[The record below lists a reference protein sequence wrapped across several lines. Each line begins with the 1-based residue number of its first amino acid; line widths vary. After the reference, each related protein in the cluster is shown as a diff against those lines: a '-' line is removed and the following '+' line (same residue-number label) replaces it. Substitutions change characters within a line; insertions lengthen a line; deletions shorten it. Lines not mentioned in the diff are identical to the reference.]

1 MGYYDDHVTQK
12 RTRKEKSFGKVV
24 FAAVTGGVVGA
35 LGIVAMLPVLLDW
48 GFYMDNNE
56 AGASEIAPMSVET
69 NSVVQTDQVEYEKI
83 QTNITNAVENV
94 SEAVVGVVNIQ
105 RGGNSLFDPRGAQ
118 GDQEAGTGSGVVYK
132 KENGKAYIVTNAHV
146 IDGASKVEVSLVDG
160 TRVEAEVVGSDAL
173 TDLAVLTVDD
183 ANIKQVAK
191 FGDSDAITLGE
202 PVIAIGNPLGLEF
215 FGSVTQGIISGK
227 ERIIPVDIDQNG
239 QPDWEA
245 DVIQTDAAI
254 NPGNSGGALVNLRGE
269 VIGINSMKIAQSRVE
284 GIGFAIP
291 IRAVQPI
298 IEDLEKHK
306 EVQRPFMGVG
316 LASLSDV
323 PLEAQRS
330 TLKLPEDVKSGIVVT
345 GVEPTSPS
353 DKAGLKQYDVI
364 VKLDDQEIKDAL
376 GLRKFLYSQK
386 NIGDTMKV
394 SYYRDGKLEET
405 EMKLVKQMF

>member
-56 AGASEIAPMSVET
+56 SGAAESTPISVET

-105 RGGNSLFDPRGAQ
+105 SGGNSLFDPRGAQ

-160 TRVEAEVVGSDAL
+160 TRVEAEVIGSDAL

-183 ANIKQVAK
+183 ANIKQVAT

-330 TLKLPEDVKSGIVVT
+330 TLKLPEEVKSGIVVT
-345 GVEPTSPS
+345 GVEPTSPA

-394 SYYRDGKLEET
+394 TYYRDGKLEET

>member
-12 RTRKEKSFGKVV
+12 RTRKEKTFGKLV
-24 FAAVTGGVVGA
+24 FASITGGIIGA
-35 LGIVAMLPVLLDW
+35 LGVVAMLPVLLDW
-48 GFYMDNNE
+48 GFYMDRNGE
-56 AGASEIAPMSVET
+56 AAADPPMSVET
-69 NSVVQTDQVEYEKI
+69 NSAVQTDQVEYEKI
-83 QTNITNAVENV
+83 QTNITSAVDNV

-132 KENGKAYIVTNAHV
+132 KENGKAFIVTNAHV

-160 TRVEAEVVGSDAL
+160 TRVEADVIGSDAL

-183 ANIKQVAK
+183 ANIKQVAT
-191 FGDSDAITLGE
+191 FGDSDSITLGE

-291 IRAVQPI
+291 ISSVKPI

-330 TLKLPEDVKSGIVVT
+330 TLKLPEEVKNGIVVT
-345 GVEPTSPS
+345 GVESMSPA
-353 DKAGLKQYDVI
+353 DKAGLKEYDVI

-386 NIGDTMKV
+386 NIGDKMKV
-394 SYYRDGKLEET
+394 SFYRDGKLQET
-405 EMKLVKQMF
+405 EMTLVKQMF

>member
-56 AGASEIAPMSVET
+56 PGASETAPMSVET

-330 TLKLPEDVKSGIVVT
+330 TLNLPKELKSGIVVT
-345 GVEPTSPS
+345 GVEPTSPA

-394 SYYRDGKLEET
+394 TYYRDGKLEET

>member
-12 RTRKEKSFGKVV
+12 RTRKEKTFGKLV
-24 FAAVTGGVVGA
+24 FASITGGIIGA
-35 LGIVAMLPVLLDW
+35 LGVVAMLPVLLDW
-48 GFYMDNNE
+48 GFYMDRNGE
-56 AGASEIAPMSVET
+56 AAADPPMSVET
-69 NSVVQTDQVEYEKI
+69 NSAVQTDQVEYEKI
-83 QTNITNAVENV
+83 QTNITSAVDNV

-132 KENGKAYIVTNAHV
+132 KENGKAFIVTNAHV

-160 TRVEAEVVGSDAL
+160 TRVEADVIGSDAL

-183 ANIKQVAK
+183 GNIKQVAT
-191 FGDSDAITLGE
+191 FGDSDSITLGE

-239 QPDWEA
+239 QADWEA

-291 IRAVQPI
+291 ISSVKPI

-330 TLKLPEDVKSGIVVT
+330 TLKLPEEVKNGIVVT
-345 GVEPTSPS
+345 GVESMSPA
-353 DKAGLKQYDVI
+353 DKAGLKEYDVI

-386 NIGDTMKV
+386 NIGDKMKV
-394 SYYRDGKLEET
+394 SFYRDGKLQET
-405 EMKLVKQMF
+405 EMTLVKQMF

>member
-12 RTRKEKSFGKVV
+12 RSRKEKSFGKVL
-24 FAAVTGGVVGA
+24 FAAVTGGVIGA

-56 AGASEIAPMSVET
+56 SGTSETAPMSVET

-105 RGGNSLFDPRGAQ
+105 RGGNSLFDPSGAQ

-323 PLEAQRS
+323 PLEAQSS
-330 TLKLPEDVKSGIVVT
+330 TLKLPEEVKSGIVVT
-345 GVEPTSPS
+345 GVEPTSPA

-386 NIGDTMKV
+386 NIGDNMKV
-394 SYYRDGKLEET
+394 TYYRDGKLEET

>member
-56 AGASEIAPMSVET
+56 AGASETAPMSVET

-330 TLKLPEDVKSGIVVT
+330 TLKLPEEVKSGIVVT

>member
-56 AGASEIAPMSVET
+56 AGASETAPMSVET

-323 PLEAQRS
+323 PLEAQKS

-345 GVEPTSPS
+345 GVEPTSPA

-364 VKLDDQEIKDAL
+364 VKLDEQEIKDAL

>member
-1 MGYYDDHVTQK
+1 MGYYDEHVTQK

-24 FAAVTGGVVGA
+24 FAAVTGGVIGA

-56 AGASEIAPMSVET
+56 AGASETAPMSVET

-173 TDLAVLTVDD
+173 TDLAVLTVDE

-330 TLKLPEDVKSGIVVT
+330 TLKLPEEVKSGIVVT
-345 GVEPTSPS
+345 GVEPTSPA

-386 NIGDTMKV
+386 NIGDMMKV
-394 SYYRDGKLEET
+394 TYYRDGKLEET

>member
-1 MGYYDDHVTQK
+1 MGYYDEHVTQK
-12 RTRKEKSFGKVV
+12 RTRKEKTFGKLV
-24 FAAVTGGVVGA
+24 FASITGGIIGA
-35 LGIVAMLPVLLDW
+35 LGVVAMLPVLLDW
-48 GFYMDNNE
+48 GFYMDRNGE
-56 AGASEIAPMSVET
+56 AAADPPLSVET
-69 NSVVQTDQVEYEKI
+69 NSAVQTDQVEYEKI
-83 QTNITNAVENV
+83 QTNITSAVDNV

-132 KENGKAYIVTNAHV
+132 KENGKAFIVTNAHV

-183 ANIKQVAK
+183 ANIKQVAT
-191 FGDSDAITLGE
+191 FGDSDSITLGE

-291 IRAVQPI
+291 ISSVKPI
-298 IEDLEKHK
+298 IEDLEQHK

-330 TLKLPEDVKSGIVVT
+330 TLKLPEEVKNGIVVT
-345 GVEPTSPS
+345 GVETTSPA
-353 DKAGLKQYDVI
+353 DKAGLKEYDVI
-364 VKLDDQEIKDAL
+364 VKLDDQDIKDAL

-386 NIGDTMKV
+386 NIGDKMKV
-394 SYYRDGKLEET
+394 SFYRDGKLQET
-405 EMKLVKQMF
+405 EMTLVKQMF

>member
-12 RTRKEKSFGKVV
+12 RTRKEKTFGKLV
-24 FAAVTGGVVGA
+24 FASITGGIIGA
-35 LGIVAMLPVLLDW
+35 LGVVAMLPVLLDW
-48 GFYMDNNE
+48 GFYMDRNGE
-56 AGASEIAPMSVET
+56 AAADPPLSVET
-69 NSVVQTDQVEYEKI
+69 NSAVQTDQVEYEKI
-83 QTNITNAVENV
+83 QTNITSAVDNV

-132 KENGKAYIVTNAHV
+132 KENGKAFIVTNAHV

-183 ANIKQVAK
+183 ANIKQVAT
-191 FGDSDAITLGE
+191 FGDSDSITLGE

-291 IRAVQPI
+291 ISSVKPI
-298 IEDLEKHK
+298 IEDLEQHK

-330 TLKLPEDVKSGIVVT
+330 TLKLPEEVKNGIVVT
-345 GVEPTSPS
+345 GVETTSPA
-353 DKAGLKQYDVI
+353 DKAGLKEYDVI
-364 VKLDDQEIKDAL
+364 VKLDDQDIKDAL

-386 NIGDTMKV
+386 NIGDKMKV
-394 SYYRDGKLEET
+394 SFYRDGKLQET
-405 EMKLVKQMF
+405 EMTLVKQMF

>member
-48 GFYMDNNE
+48 GFYMDNNN
-56 AGASEIAPMSVET
+56 AGATESAPMSVET

-94 SEAVVGVVNIQ
+94 SDAVVGVVNIQ
-105 RGGNSLFDPRGAQ
+105 NGGNSLFDPRGAQ

-183 ANIKQVAK
+183 ANIKQVAT

-330 TLKLPEDVKSGIVVT
+330 TLKLPEEVKSGIVVT
-345 GVEPTSPS
+345 GVEPTSPA

-394 SYYRDGKLEET
+394 TYYRDGKLEET

>member
-12 RTRKEKSFGKVV
+12 RSRKEKSFGKVV

-56 AGASEIAPMSVET
+56 AGASETAPMSVET

-330 TLKLPEDVKSGIVVT
+330 TLKLPEEVKSGIVVT
-345 GVEPTSPS
+345 GVEPTSPA

>member
-12 RTRKEKSFGKVV
+12 RSRKEKTFGKLV
-24 FAAVTGGVVGA
+24 FASITGGVIGA
-35 LGIVAMLPVLLDW
+35 LGVVSMLPVLLDW
-48 GFYMDNNE
+48 GFYMDNKEN
-56 AGASEIAPMSVET
+56 ASEDAPMSVET
-69 NSVVQTDQVEYEKI
+69 NSVVQTDKVEYEKI
-83 QTNITNAVENV
+83 QTNITSAIENV

-160 TRVEAEVVGSDAL
+160 TRVEADVVGSDAL

-183 ANIKQVAK
+183 ANIKQVAT
-191 FGDSDAITLGE
+191 FGDSDSITLGE

-269 VIGINSMKIAQSRVE
+269 VIGINSMKISQSRIE

-291 IRAVQPI
+291 ISAVKPI
-298 IEDLEKHK
+298 IEDLEQHK

-330 TLKLPEDVKSGIVVT
+330 TLKLPEDVKNGIVVT
-345 GVEPTSPS
+345 GVEPTSPA
-353 DKAGLKQYDVI
+353 DKAGMKQYDVI
-364 VKLDDQEIKDAL
+364 VKLDGQEINDAL
-376 GLRKFLYSQK
+376 GLRKFLYNEK
-386 NIGDTMKV
+386 NIGDKMKV

-405 EMKLVKQMF
+405 EMTLVKQMF

>member
-56 AGASEIAPMSVET
+56 AGASETAPMSVET
-69 NSVVQTDQVEYEKI
+69 TSVVQTDQVEYEKI

-345 GVEPTSPS
+345 GVEPTSPA

>member
-1 MGYYDDHVTQK
+1 MGYYDEHVTQK
-12 RTRKEKSFGKVV
+12 RTRKEKTFGKLV
-24 FAAVTGGVVGA
+24 FASITGGIIGA
-35 LGIVAMLPVLLDW
+35 LGVVAMLPVLLDW
-48 GFYMDNNE
+48 GFYMDSKGE
-56 AGASEIAPMSVET
+56 ASADPPLSVET
-69 NSVVQTDQVEYEKI
+69 NSAVQTDQVEYEKI
-83 QTNITNAVENV
+83 QTNITSAVDNV

-132 KENGKAYIVTNAHV
+132 KENGKAFIVTNAHV

-183 ANIKQVAK
+183 ANINQVAT
-191 FGDSDAITLGE
+191 FGDSDSITLGE

-291 IRAVQPI
+291 ISSVKPI

-316 LASLSDV
+316 LGSLSDV

-330 TLKLPEDVKSGIVVT
+330 TLKLPEDVKNGIVVT
-345 GVEPTSPS
+345 GVEAMSPAE
-353 DKAGLKQYDVI
+353 KAGLKQYDVI
-364 VKLDDQEIKDAL
+364 VKLDEQEIKDAL

-386 NIGDTMKV
+386 NIGDKMKV

-405 EMKLVKQMF
+405 EMTLVKQMF

>member
-56 AGASEIAPMSVET
+56 AGASETAPMSVET

-345 GVEPTSPS
+345 GVERTSPA

>member
-12 RTRKEKSFGKVV
+12 RARKEKTFGKLV
-24 FAAVTGGVVGA
+24 FASITGGIIGA
-35 LGIVAMLPVLLDW
+35 LGVVAMLPVLLDW
-48 GFYMDNNE
+48 GVYMDKNGE
-56 AGASEIAPMSVET
+56 VVSEPPTSVET

-83 QTNITNAVENV
+83 QTNITSAVDNV

-132 KENGKAYIVTNAHV
+132 KENGKAFIVTNAHV
-146 IDGASKVEVSLVDG
+146 IDGAAKVEVSLVDG

-183 ANIKQVAK
+183 ANINQVAT
-191 FGDSDAITLGE
+191 FGDSDSITLGE

-291 IRAVQPI
+291 ISSVKPI
-298 IEDLEKHK
+298 IEDLEQHK

-330 TLKLPEDVKSGIVVT
+330 TLKLPEEVKNGIVVT
-345 GVEPTSPS
+345 GVESTSPA
-353 DKAGLKQYDVI
+353 DKAGLKEYDVI

-386 NIGDTMKV
+386 NIGDKMKV

-405 EMKLVKQMF
+405 EMTLVKQMF

>member
-56 AGASEIAPMSVET
+56 PGASETAPMSVET

-330 TLKLPEDVKSGIVVT
+330 TLNLPEEVKSGIVVT
-345 GVEPTSPS
+345 GVEPTSPA

-394 SYYRDGKLEET
+394 TYYRDGKLEET

>member
-56 AGASEIAPMSVET
+56 AGTSETAPMSVET

-105 RGGNSLFDPRGAQ
+105 RGGNSLFDPRGGQ

-330 TLKLPEDVKSGIVVT
+330 TLKLSEDVKSGIVVT
-345 GVEPTSPS
+345 GVEPTSPA

-394 SYYRDGKLEET
+394 TYYRDGKLEET

>member
-12 RTRKEKSFGKVV
+12 RARKEKTFGKLV
-24 FAAVTGGVVGA
+24 FASITGGVIGA
-35 LGIVAMLPVLLDW
+35 LGVVSMLPVLLDW
-48 GFYMDNNE
+48 GVYIDNSQAAE
-56 AGASEIAPMSVET
+56 QSRSVET
-69 NSVVQTDQVEYEKI
+69 NSVVQTDNVEYEKI
-83 QTNITNAVENV
+83 QTNITSAVENV

-146 IDGASKVEVSLVDG
+146 IDGASQVEVSLVDG
-160 TRVEAEVVGSDAL
+160 TRVKAEVVGSDAL

-183 ANIKQVAK
+183 ANINQVAT
-191 FGDSDAITLGE
+191 FGDSDSITLGE

-239 QPDWEA
+239 QADWEA

-269 VIGINSMKIAQSRVE
+269 VIGINSMKISQSRVE
-284 GIGFAIP
+284 GLGFAIP
-291 IRAVQPI
+291 ISSVKPI
-298 IEDLEKHK
+298 IEDLEQYK

-323 PLEAQRS
+323 PLEAQRT
-330 TLKLPEDVKSGIVVT
+330 TLKLPEEVKTGIVVT
-345 GVEPTSPS
+345 GVENTSPA
-353 DKAGLKQYDVI
+353 DKAGLKEYDVI

-386 NIGDTMKV
+386 NIGDKMKV
-394 SYYRDGKLEET
+394 SFYRDGKLQET
-405 EMKLVKQMF
+405 EMTLVKQMF

>member
-56 AGASEIAPMSVET
+56 PGASESAPMSVET

-330 TLKLPEDVKSGIVVT
+330 TLNLPEEVKSGIVVT
-345 GVEPTSPS
+345 GVEPTSPA

-394 SYYRDGKLEET
+394 TYYRDGKLEET

>member
-12 RTRKEKSFGKVV
+12 RSRKEKSFGKVL
-24 FAAVTGGVVGA
+24 FAAVIGGVIGA

-56 AGASEIAPMSVET
+56 SGASETAPMSVET

-160 TRVEAEVVGSDAL
+160 TRVESEVVGSDAL

-330 TLKLPEDVKSGIVVT
+330 TLKLPEEVKSGIVVT
-345 GVEPTSPS
+345 GVEPTSPA

-386 NIGDTMKV
+386 NIGDNMKV
-394 SYYRDGKLEET
+394 TYYRDGKLEET

>member
-12 RTRKEKSFGKVV
+12 RTRKEKTFGKLL
-24 FAAVTGGVVGA
+24 FASITGGIIGA
-35 LGIVAMLPVLLDW
+35 LGVVAMLPVLLDW
-48 GFYMDNNE
+48 GFYMDRNGE
-56 AGASEIAPMSVET
+56 ASADPPMSVET

-83 QTNITNAVENV
+83 QTNITSAVDNV

-105 RGGNSLFDPRGAQ
+105 RGGNSLFDPRGGQ

-132 KENGKAYIVTNAHV
+132 KENGKAFIVTNAHV

-183 ANIKQVAK
+183 ANIKQVAT
-191 FGDSDAITLGE
+191 FGDSDSITLGE

-291 IRAVQPI
+291 ISSVIPI
-298 IEDLEKHK
+298 IEDLEQHK

-330 TLKLPEDVKSGIVVT
+330 TLKLPEDVKNGIVVT
-345 GVEPTSPS
+345 GVESMSPA
-353 DKAGLKQYDVI
+353 DKAGLKEYDVI

-386 NIGDTMKV
+386 NIGDKMKV
-394 SYYRDGKLEET
+394 SYYRDGKLEEA
-405 EMKLVKQMF
+405 EMTLVKQMF

>member
-1 MGYYDDHVTQK
+1 MGYYDEHVTQK

-24 FAAVTGGVVGA
+24 FAAVTGGVIGA

-56 AGASEIAPMSVET
+56 AGASENAPMSVET

-146 IDGASKVEVSLVDG
+146 IEGASKVEVSLVDG

-330 TLKLPEDVKSGIVVT
+330 TLKLPEEVKSGIVVT
-345 GVEPTSPS
+345 GVEPTSPA

-394 SYYRDGKLEET
+394 TYYRDGKLEET

>member
-12 RTRKEKSFGKVV
+12 RTRKEKSFGTVV

-56 AGASEIAPMSVET
+56 AGASETAPMSVET

-160 TRVEAEVVGSDAL
+160 TRVEAEVVGSDVL

-345 GVEPTSPS
+345 GVEPTSPA

-386 NIGDTMKV
+386 NIGDNMKV
-394 SYYRDGKLEET
+394 AYYRDGKLEET